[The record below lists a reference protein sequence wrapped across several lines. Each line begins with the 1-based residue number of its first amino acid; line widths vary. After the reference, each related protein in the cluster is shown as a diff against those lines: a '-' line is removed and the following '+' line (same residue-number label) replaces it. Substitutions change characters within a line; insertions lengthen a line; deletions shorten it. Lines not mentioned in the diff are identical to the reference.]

1 MMLRIG
7 CWITALVA
15 CCLLPFICCAAETE
29 GQKDVIFL
37 QPGRMVSYAYD
48 EWSIS
53 RPGLVVYC
61 YPGQEQTLLNAFCTV
76 SIRMHCDHDNYN
88 QYLGSAPAEVKKHYK
103 AEQSLFSFNVFASR
117 KRRQV
122 ELEPFNQSCLG
133 VVSSGKYEIE
143 VLLNRFDLWRVGLL
157 VLGVLLFFIALPMS
171 QNPLFYYTGGI
182 LIGLTSFALA
192 LVYMFSKLMPY
203 RPLMLGVMV
212 GGWTLGFYGMQMM
225 YENLRLIFVLYQ
237 HYVFWYLAIVGSI
250 SFFVCYRLG
259 PPKDHRS
266 KRVIQWTLQLI
277 ALTMVFFSSY
287 QRTLATGFVLV
298 VIAVYYHATPLA
310 LLRWI
315 RNRFRS
321 RYPSRRR
328 LLTVEEFEE
337 QGRIETDRAL
347 KDLREYCRSPEC
359 KQWTT
364 MMRLRNPVRFASFV
378 EGSPHVMDE
387 ECIEYDT
394 VHSSLSNDDDE
405 SEDLQGSSEGE
416 EN

>member
-1 MMLRIG
+1 MIWPKCIQAVLLAIS
-7 CWITALVA
+7 
-15 CCLLPFICCAAETE
+15 LLPWKCTAKEPDP
-29 GQKDVIFL
+29 QKDVIFL
-37 QPGRMVSYAYD
+37 QPGRVVSYTYD

-53 RPGLVVYC
+53 RPSLMVYC
-61 YPGQEQTLLNAFCTV
+61 YPGQEETLLNAFCTV

-88 QYLGSAPAEVKKHYK
+88 QYPGSSPAEVKKHYK

-122 ELEPFNQSCLG
+122 ELEPFNQSCVG
-133 VVSSGKYEIE
+133 VVSSGKYDIE

-157 VLGVLLFFIALPMS
+157 VFGVLLFCIALPMS

-203 RPLMLGVMV
+203 RPLMVGVMV

-237 HYVFWYLAIVGSI
+237 HYVFWYLAVVGSI

-259 PPKDHRS
+259 PPKDQRS

-277 ALTMVFFSSY
+277 ALTMVFFCSY

-298 VIAVYYHATPLA
+298 VIVVYYHAAPLA
-310 LLRWI
+310 VLRWV
-315 RNRFRS
+315 RNRFRR
-321 RYPSRRR
+321 RYPGRRR

-337 QGRIETDRAL
+337 QGRVETDRAL

-364 MMRLRNPVRFASFV
+364 MMRLRDPVRFASFV
-378 EGSPHVMDE
+378 EGSQHVLDDE
-387 ECIEYDT
+387 CFEYDN
-394 VHSSLSNDDDE
+394 VHSSLSNNDSDEVQELSDDE
-405 SEDLQGSSEGE
+405 E
-416 EN
+416 EQQ

>member
-1 MMLRIG
+1 M
-7 CWITALVA
+7 ITIDRRLAAGVLLLVG
-15 CCLLPFICCAAETE
+15 LLPFLCLGKEAET
-29 GQKDVIFL
+29 QKDLMFL
-37 QPGRMVSYAYD
+37 EPGRLVSYTYD
-48 EWSIS
+48 EWSIT
-53 RPGLVVYC
+53 RPGLIVYC
-61 YPGQEQTLLNAFCTV
+61 YPGQQESLLNAFCTV

-88 QYLGSAPAEVKKHYK
+88 QYLGSSPAEVKKHYK

-133 VVSSGKYEIE
+133 VVSSGKYDIE

-192 LVYMFSKLMPY
+192 LVYMFSKMMPY

-259 PPKDHRS
+259 PPKDRRS

-287 QRTLATGFVLV
+287 QRQLSTGFVLI
-298 VIAVYYHATPLA
+298 VIGAYYHATPLNA
-310 LLRWI
+310 LRWV

-321 RYPSRRR
+321 RYPGKRR

-364 MMRLRNPVRFASFV
+364 MMRLRDPVRFASFV
-378 EGSPHVMDE
+378 EGSPHVMEE
-387 ECIEYDT
+387 ECFEYDT
-394 VHSSLSNDDDE
+394 VHSSISNDDSDE
-405 SEDLQGSSEGE
+405 VVELTEGE
-416 EN
+416 ED